1 MKRNTRFLAIT
12 ASAFFS
18 IAVGVA
24 YINTSAIGSD
34 SSMLGFESAI
44 AGLDVSFENYYKAG
58 NTVSDKEQVDEVIEE
73 AVRIDEEAKAIEEEY
88 AQQLEQAA
96 KEEEALKQENEG
108 DTSAED
114 KETVDENA
122 SSEDESKEETSN
134 EEGTNEESS
143 KEDGAEDNS
152 DKDES
157 KEDASQEETTDDAET
172 EENQKAPEPESEYKN
187 VGISVADNYVNIR
200 KEPNTECE
208 VLGKLYKGCA
218 ATILE
223 TEGEWVKIKSGSV
236 TGYINSN
243 YLAIG
248 FDAEELVDKYAT
260 KYAEVTTRTLNV
272 RSKMSTDSKILTQIP
287 MGEVYQVLK
296 EYDEWLEVSIDD
308 GDVTGFISKEY
319 TKITVEF
326 EEAISIEEEREQLRK
341 EEEARRAEEEQAAK
355 LKKEQEEAAKKAA
368 EEKKKKEEAAKREEE
383 EKKKQEAA
391 NKKPASTKKPE
402 SNKTE
407 SNKTESNKTENNK
420 TEDKTESNKSETTT
434 NKNNSS
440 ADAKRKQV
448 VDYALKFVGNR
459 YVYGGTSLTNGTDCS
474 GFTMS
479 VYKAFGYSLP
489 RTSRSQVSA
498 GTKVKVSTSTLKP
511 GDLLFYC
518 NSSGTINHVAMY
530 IGNGKVVHASN
541 PRSGIK
547 VSKYNYRTPCAARRI
562 IN

>member
-12 ASAFFS
+12 ATAVFS
-18 IAVGVA
+18 IAVGA
-24 YINTSAIGSD
+24 TYFTTNAIGSD
-34 SSMLGFESAI
+34 SSKLSFESAV

-58 NTVSDKEQVDEVIEE
+58 NDVSDKEQVEDVIEE
-73 AVRIDEEAKAIEEEY
+73 AVRLDEEAKEIEEEY
-88 AQQLEQAA
+88 AQQLEEAA
-96 KEEEALKQENEG
+96 KEEADGVDDEG
-108 DTSAED
+108 DAE
-114 KETVDENA
+114 EVEDENA
-122 SSEDESKEETSN
+122 SEETVEPEN
-134 EEGTNEESS
+134 PENTEG
-143 KEDGAEDNS
+143 EDGE
-152 DKDES
+152 EPQ
-157 KEDASQEETTDDAET
+157 QETIV
-172 EENQKAPEPESEYKN
+172 EPESEYKN
-187 VGISVADNYVNIR
+187 VGISIADNYVNIR
-200 KEPNTECE
+200 KEPNTECQI
-208 VLGKLYKGCA
+208 LGKLYKGCA

-236 TGYINSN
+236 TGYINAN

-248 FDAEELVDKYAT
+248 FDAEELVDKYAV
-260 KYAEVTTRTLNV
+260 KYAKVTARTLNV
-272 RSKMSTDSKILTQIP
+272 RSKMSTNSKILTQIP
-287 MGEVYQVLK
+287 KGEVYQVLK

-308 GDVTGFISKEY
+308 GDVTGYISKEY
-319 TKITVEF
+319 TTITVEF
-326 EEAISIEEEREQLRK
+326 EEAISIEEEQEKIRK
-341 EEEARRAEEEQAAK
+341 EEEAKRAEAEQAAK
-355 LKKEQEEAAKKAA
+355 LKKEQEE
-368 EEKKKKEEAAKREEE
+368 KKKKEEAAKKEAE

-391 NKKPASTKKPE
+391 NKKPTATKAPTTDKTESGKQE

-407 SNKTESNKTENNK
+407 TA
-420 TEDKTESNKSETTT
+420 D
-434 NKNNSS
+434 KNNSS
-440 ADAKRKQV
+440 ADAKRQQV

-489 RTSRSQVSA
+489 RTSRTQVSA

>member
-1 MKRNTRFLAIT
+1 MALNKNGGKQMKRNTRFLAIT
-12 ASAFFS
+12 ATAVFS
-18 IAVGVA
+18 IAVGST
-24 YINTSAIGSD
+24 YFTTNAIGSD
-34 SSMLGFESAI
+34 SSKLGFESAI

-73 AVRIDEEAKAIEEEY
+73 AVRVDEEAKAIEEEI
-88 AQQLEQAA
+88 AKQL
-96 KEEEALKQENEG
+96 EEALKAEQEALKEQ
-108 DTSAED
+108 ED
-114 KETVDENA
+114 KETDKETEDKTDGENGDD
-122 SSEDESKEETSN
+122 SKVEDEEKEP
-134 EEGTNEESS
+134 
-143 KEDGAEDNS
+143 
-152 DKDES
+152 
-157 KEDASQEETTDDAET
+157 
-172 EENQKAPEPESEYKN
+172 QKAPEPESEYKN

-208 VLGKLYKGCA
+208 ILGKLYKGCA
-218 ATILE
+218 ATILSS
-223 TEGEWVKIKSGSV
+223 EGEWVKIKSGSV

-260 KYAEVTTRTLNV
+260 KYAKVTARTLNV
-272 RSKMSTDSKILTQIP
+272 RTKMSTDSRILTQIP
-287 MGEVYQVLK
+287 KGEVYQVLK

-308 GDVTGFISKEY
+308 GDVTGYIAKEY
-319 TKITVEF
+319 TQITVEF
-326 EEAISIEEEREQLRK
+326 EEAISIEEEREQQRR
-341 EEEARRAEEEQAAK
+341 EEEARRAEAEQAEK
-355 LKKEQEEAAKKAA
+355 LRKEREEAAKKAA
-368 EEKKKKEEAAKREEE
+368 EEAKRKEE

-391 NKKPASTKKPE
+391 NKKPSSNKDQSSNKKPSSNKNE
-402 SNKTE
+402 SNKNQS
-407 SNKTESNKTENNK
+407 SNTS
-420 TEDKTESNKSETTT
+420 

-440 ADAKRKQV
+440 ADAKRQQV
-448 VDYALKFVGNR
+448 VNYALKFVGNR

-474 GFTMS
+474 GFTMQ
-479 VYKAFGYSLP
+479 VYKAFGYSIP
-489 RTSRSQVSA
+489 RTSRTQVGA

-511 GDLLFYC
+511 GDLLFYT